1 MGLAAVFGQ
10 NVRDRRQ
17 AKGITLE
24 AFAHDVGL
32 SYSYVGELE
41 RGRRNPTLKIV
52 ERIAMGLDVDP
63 LSLLTPQESTGVGSN
78 TGS

>member
-1 MGLAAVFGQ
+1 MGLVAVFGQ
-10 NVRDRRQ
+10 NVREKRR

-41 RGRRNPTLKIV
+41 RGRRNPTLKVV
-52 ERIAMGLDVDP
+52 ERIASTLEVDP
-63 LSLLTPQESTGVGSN
+63 LDLLSPRAS
-78 TGS
+78 

>member
-1 MGLAAVFGQ
+1 MGLAVVFGQ
-10 NVRDRRQ
+10 NVRRARL

-41 RGRRNPTLKIV
+41 RGRRNPTLRVV
-52 ERIAMGLDVDP
+52 ERMAKT
-63 LSLLTPQESTGVGSN
+63 LSMEPTALLTAVR
-78 TGS
+78 

>member
-10 NVRDRRQ
+10 NVRNSRQ

-24 AFAHDVGL
+24 SFAHDVGL

-41 RGRRNPTLKIV
+41 RGRRNPTLKVV
-52 ERIAMGLDVDP
+52 ERIAFALEVDA
-63 LSLLTPQESTGVGSN
+63 LSLLILQR
-78 TGS
+78 

>member
-10 NVRDRRQ
+10 NVRKSRQ

-24 AFAHDVGL
+24 SFAHDVGL

-41 RGRRNPTLKIV
+41 RGRRNPTLKVV
-52 ERIAMGLDVDP
+52 ERIAFALEVDA
-63 LSLLTPQESTGVGSN
+63 LSLLILQT
-78 TGS
+78 